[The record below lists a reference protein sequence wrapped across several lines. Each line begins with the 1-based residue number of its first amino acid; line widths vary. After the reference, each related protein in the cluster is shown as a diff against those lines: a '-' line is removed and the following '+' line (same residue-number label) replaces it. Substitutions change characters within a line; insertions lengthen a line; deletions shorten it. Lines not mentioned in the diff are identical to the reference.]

1 MKRMVRIF
9 LAGLMVVVP
18 FAITV
23 GIFWWVAGWIGSMG
37 YQLMDK
43 LNAIHPETT
52 DRDKMIAAFLGGLA
66 LLASIYVVGLLTHV
80 LVFRRLLQWVE
91 KMVIHLPGA
100 KTIYESVRD
109 LMKLFGDDSRKMGRS
124 ILYKMPNTDIV
135 MMGILTNDQPQAVNA
150 PGTPADKKKV
160 AVYFPFS
167 YMLGGLT
174 IYVETRHL
182 QETTLTVDQVLKL
195 CTTAHVGG
203 GGNDAE
209 NLYEEISHH
218 PVGSL
223 LETVFSDKTE
233 ENNKDDKPA
242 KS

>member
-1 MKRMVRIF
+1 MF
-9 LAGLMVVVP
+9 LAGLIVVVP

-23 GIFWWVAGWIGSMG
+23 GIFWWVAGWIGGMG
-37 YQLMDK
+37 YQLMEK
-43 LNAIHPETT
+43 LHAIRSETS
-52 DRDKMIAAFLGGLA
+52 DRDKMIAAFLGGVA
-66 LLASIYVVGLLTHV
+66 LLGSIYVVGLLTHV

-135 MMGILTNDQPQAVNA
+135 MMGILTNDQPLAVNA
-150 PGTPADKKKV
+150 PNVPADKKKV

-174 IYVETRHL
+174 VYVETRYL
-182 QETTLTVDQVLKL
+182 QDTSLTVDQVLKL
-195 CTTAHVGG
+195 CTTAHVSGG
-203 GGNDAE
+203 GSETE
-209 NLYEEISHH
+209 NLYEEISHN
-218 PVGSL
+218 PVGSF
-223 LETVFSDKTE
+223 LEEVLGEDIDK
-233 ENNKDDKPA
+233 DKKTGKPG
-242 KS
+242 KP